1 MWRALTPDMHTSV
14 AARSDQP
21 TLSSIKRGSR
31 EQRAVMR
38 VCKRANALP
47 FESIPEEHAA
57 AFIAGDRLIA

>member
-1 MWRALTPDMHTSV
+1 MHASV

-47 FESIPEEHAA
+47 CESIPKEYAA
-57 AFIAGDRLIA
+57 AFIAGDCLTA